1 METVLYEVESG
12 IATITLNRPEV
23 LNALNGQISEE
34 LAKALQQASSDPA
47 ARCVVVTGGG
57 RAFCAGAD
65 LNELEPFYAKGEA
78 PPVSDSL
85 RLRYHPVI
93 QGILDNN
100 KPVVASINGVAAGAG
115 CSLALACDFRI
126 ASDKAGLYQAFIK
139 IGLLPDS
146 GANFF
151 LPRLVGLAKAI
162 ELGMLGDKIDAEE
175 ALRLGLVT
183 KVVPHDSLAEETKK
197 FAAQLAAG
205 PTKAYSL
212 TRKAMYFGASHT
224 IETTMDLEAD
234 SQQELAATADHM
246 EGVLAFLGKRAPNFE
261 GR

>member
-1 METVLYEVESG
+1 METVAYEVSEG

-34 LAKALQQASSDPA
+34 LAKALRESSSDPA
-47 ARCVVVTGGG
+47 ARCVVITGAG
-57 RAFCAGAD
+57 RAFSAGAD
-65 LNELEPFYAKGEA
+65 LNELEPFYAKGEP
-78 PPVSDSL
+78 PPVADSL
-85 RLRYHPVI
+85 RVRYHPVI
-93 QGILDNN
+93 QGVLDNN
-100 KPVVASINGVAAGAG
+100 KPVIASVNGVAAGAG

-126 ASDKAGLYQAFIK
+126 ASDKSSFYQAFIK

-146 GANFF
+146 GANYF

-162 ELGMLGDKIDAEE
+162 ELGMLGDKISAED

-183 KVVPHDSLAEETKK
+183 KVVPHDALIEETRA

-205 PTKAYSL
+205 PTKAYAL
-212 TRKAMYFGASHT
+212 TRKAMHFGSSHDV
-224 IETTMDLEAD
+224 ELTMDLEAD
-234 SQQELAATADHM
+234 YQQELAATWDHM
-246 EGVLAFLGKRAPNFE
+246 EGVMAFLQKRTPNFE